1 MRRSLQIVL
10 AAIALSIVLP
20 LFMSLY
26 MLRLLIL
33 TYMFVILAISWNVI
47 GGYAKY
53 LSLGQTVFLGI
64 TAYTSTMLFVYLGIT
79 PWLGMFVGI
88 LMSVAIAAVIGFLT
102 FKLRDAF
109 FALTSIAII
118 QVFRLLAL
126 YFKSY
131 TGGARG
137 IILQPRNDPI
147 NFMFLDILPYYYIS
161 LGFLVFSILLA
172 YFLDKGK
179 LGYYLKAIGDDE
191 LACEAIGI
199 NTLKYKIYAFMLS
212 ALIAAPVGTL
222 YAQYI
227 MYVTPD
233 GVFSFPHSIKVAVMA
248 IIGGSGTLLG
258 PIIGA
263 SILIPLEQILTV
275 YFSGVYG
282 LNLVIYGVLL
292 ILVMRV
298 IPGGIIEPLENF
310 VKGMI
315 KNMDAGVRETSGES
329 LKEEKEV
336 GG

>member
-1 MRRSLQIVL
+1 
-10 AAIALSIVLP
+10 
-20 LFMSLY
+20 
-26 MLRLLIL
+26 
-33 TYMFVILAISWNVI
+33 MFVILAISWNII
-47 GGYAKY
+47 GGYARY

-64 TAYTSTMLFVYLGIT
+64 NAYVSSMLFVYMGLS
-79 PWLGMFVGI
+79 PWIGMFVGI
-88 LMSVAIAAVIGFLT
+88 LINLGIAAVIGFLT

-126 YFKSY
+126 YFKDY

-137 IILQPRNDPI
+137 IILQPRYDPL
-147 NFMFLDILPYYYIS
+147 NFLFIDILPYYYIA
-161 LGFLVFSILLA
+161 LGLLVFSVLVA
-172 YFLDKGK
+172 YLLDKGK
-179 LGYYLKAIGDDE
+179 LGYYLRAIGDDE
-191 LACEAIGI
+191 LACESVGI

-227 MYVTPD
+227 LYVTPD
-233 GVFSFPHSIKVAVMA
+233 GVFSFPHSIKVAVMS

-263 SILIPLEQILTV
+263 AILIPLEQILTV

-292 ILVMRV
+292 IVVMRV
-298 IPGGIIEPLENF
+298 IPRGILEPLEKLF
-310 VKGMI
+310 
-315 KNMDAGVRETSGES
+315 R
-329 LKEEKEV
+329 EV